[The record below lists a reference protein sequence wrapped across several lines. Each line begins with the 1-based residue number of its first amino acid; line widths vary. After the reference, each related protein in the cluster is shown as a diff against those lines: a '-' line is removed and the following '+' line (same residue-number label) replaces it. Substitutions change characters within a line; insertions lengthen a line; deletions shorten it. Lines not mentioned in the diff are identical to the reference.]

1 MCINIIYRVIKDF
14 IYIKQVKKNKDSLK
28 ALISFI
34 CWIYN
39 YNSKEFPTISL
50 ILKEYSTKVIYKKTA
65 AFT

>member
-39 YNSKEFPTISL
+39 YNSKEFPAISL
-50 ILKEYSTKVIYKKTA
+50 ILKEYSTKVI
-65 AFT
+65 FI

>member
-28 ALISFI
+28 APISFI

-39 YNSKEFPTISL
+39 YNSKEFPAISL
-50 ILKEYSTKVIYKKTA
+50 ILKEYSTKVI
-65 AFT
+65 FI

>member
-39 YNSKEFPTISL
+39 YNSKEFLAISL
-50 ILKEYSTKVIYKKTA
+50 ILKEYSTKVI
-65 AFT
+65 FI

>member
-28 ALISFI
+28 VLISFI

-39 YNSKEFPTISL
+39 YNSKEFPAISL
-50 ILKEYSTKVIYKKTA
+50 ILKEYSTKVI
-65 AFT
+65 FI

>member
-28 ALISFI
+28 VLISFI

-39 YNSKEFPTISL
+39 YNIKEFPAISL
-50 ILKEYSTKVIYKKTA
+50 ILKEYSTKVI
-65 AFT
+65 FI

>member
-39 YNSKEFPTISL
+39 YNSKEFPAISL
-50 ILKEYSTKVIYKKTA
+50 ILKEYSTKVMFI
-65 AFT
+65 

>member
-34 CWIYN
+34 CWVYN
-39 YNSKEFPTISL
+39 YNSKEFPAISL
-50 ILKEYSTKVIYKKTA
+50 ILKEYSTKVI
-65 AFT
+65 FI